1 MRKVSI
7 LLSPT
12 FLLAVI
18 LSVALLACLTAQ
30 PTHQQTAEY
39 RTAAVE
45 QLEFTQTP
53 TTQDN
58 LVYTRADTTL
68 DWRQDPA
75 KLYEVTFVSF
85 VLPAVYMAILVAA
98 RPLE

>member
-1 MRKVSI
+1 MRKVSV

-12 FLLAVI
+12 FLLAAI
-18 LSVALLACLTAQ
+18 ISVALFACITAQ
-30 PTHQQTAEY
+30 PARPQAVQY

-58 LVYTRADTTL
+58 LVYTRADSAV

-75 KLYEVTFVSF
+75 KLYEVTFISF
-85 VLPAVYMAILVAA
+85 ILPAVYMAILVAA

>member
-1 MRKVSI
+1 MRKVSV

-18 LSVALLACLTAQ
+18 LSVAFFACVTAKPTRLPTAQ
-30 PTHQQTAEY
+30 Y

-58 LVYTRADTTL
+58 LVYTRADTAI

-75 KLYEVTFVSF
+75 KLYEVTFISF
-85 VLPAVYMAILVAA
+85 ILPAVYMAILVAA